1 VDADWLSSN
10 WGLAVAAV
18 LFIPVFIAA
27 ARGLYGRTANAQLRA
42 RLGTLRH
49 ARAEY
54 NKAVRREDRLKD
66 RVSTLE
72 RRADVVI
79 PRVLQDTHEK
89 LEDASALKKIAH
101 DQLLVAANHVRRV
114 ILEEYPPAKQ
124 ARLRARYLPED
135 DAVEKRPF
143 TF

>member
-1 VDADWLSSN
+1 MDTDWLRSN

-18 LFIPVFIAA
+18 LVIPAFIAA
-27 ARGLYGRTANAQLRA
+27 ARGLYGRTAHAQLRA
-42 RLGTLRH
+42 NLARLRH
-49 ARAEY
+49 ARAGY
-54 NKAVRREDRLKD
+54 DKAVRREESLKN
-66 RVSTLE
+66 RVSTLD
-72 RRADVVI
+72 RRAEAVK
-79 PRVLQDTHEK
+79 PRVLQETHEK

-101 DQLLVAANHVRRV
+101 DQLLIAANHVRRV

-135 DAVEKRPF
+135 GAADKRPF

>member
-1 VDADWLSSN
+1 MDTDWLRSN

-18 LFIPVFIAA
+18 LVIPAMVAA
-27 ARGLYGRTANAQLRA
+27 ARGLYGRTALAQLRA
-42 RLGTLRH
+42 RLGQLRQ

-54 NKAVRREDRLKD
+54 DKAVRREEALKN
-66 RVSTLE
+66 RAIALE
-72 RRADVVI
+72 RRADAVK
-79 PRVLQDTHEK
+79 PRLLQETHDK
-89 LEDASALKKIAH
+89 LEDAAALRKIAH

-135 DAVEKRPF
+135 GGAEKRPF